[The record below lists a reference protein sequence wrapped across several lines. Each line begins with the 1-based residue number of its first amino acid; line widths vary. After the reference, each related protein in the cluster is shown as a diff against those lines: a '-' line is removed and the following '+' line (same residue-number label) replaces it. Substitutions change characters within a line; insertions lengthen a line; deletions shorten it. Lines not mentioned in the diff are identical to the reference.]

1 MANLN
6 KGSGYGDFEA
16 PATYNHG
23 VPNPNNVNHGVP
35 QTNGGDYN
43 GNSGTAGNGG
53 NGGGYSS
60 QTNFGEYVEP
70 EIYEEHYAGANY
82 DGFQNPQP
90 SSGRPQQQ
98 QQRYDDRRYDNNS
111 YGGTRYAEQQ
121 RQYSNQQF
129 ETMGSNSNYPY
140 QNQQAFDPQ
149 TNSGAGGYTR
159 SQPQPNVMPNYGGQQ
174 MQSGQPQKFC
184 KWCASAVAYDAVV
197 CPSCG
202 RQIEELKQS
211 QPNMGMNMGQPQVVI
226 NNNNNNGI
234 PYGYMPEPYGTKD
247 KGLALLLCLFG
258 GFLGLHK
265 FYEGK
270 IGMGI
275 LYLLTGG
282 LCAIGAIV
290 DFFVLLGKPKKYLP

>member
-1 MANLN
+1 
-6 KGSGYGDFEA
+6 
-16 PATYNHG
+16 
-23 VPNPNNVNHGVP
+23 
-35 QTNGGDYN
+35 
-43 GNSGTAGNGG
+43 
-53 NGGGYSS
+53 
-60 QTNFGEYVEP
+60 
-70 EIYEEHYAGANY
+70 
-82 DGFQNPQP
+82 
-90 SSGRPQQQ
+90 
-98 QQRYDDRRYDNNS
+98 
-111 YGGTRYAEQQ
+111 
-121 RQYSNQQF
+121 
-129 ETMGSNSNYPY
+129 
-140 QNQQAFDPQ
+140 
-149 TNSGAGGYTR
+149 
-159 SQPQPNVMPNYGGQQ
+159 